1 MMVSS
6 TKADYAT
13 IRGDQ
18 GHHDGGQSMFAARTT
33 LRSPAMV
40 MVLSRMH
47 ASLSSARSH
56 GSLSDGSTNL
66 AVGET
71 VILMTPPCL
80 SRLKHPISV
89 QGGAIK

>member
-1 MMVSS
+1 
-6 TKADYAT
+6 
-13 IRGDQ
+13 
-18 GHHDGGQSMFAARTT
+18 MFAARTT

-71 VILMTPPCL
+71 VIWMTPPCL
-80 SRLKHPISV
+80 SRLKHLIQV
-89 QGGAIK
+89 KGGCYQMTELSPTGRRTSRA